1 MPLLCLERMP
11 TATKRAGSYP
21 AATLGVP
28 SQLSNAFS
36 LTALCY
42 VFLPSTGLAPKTTF
56 TAFFIVQ
63 LPWLPLL
70 YYMFSVGIMG
80 FMGIAQFGT
89 FSAVATALSIYTYL
103 KL

>member
-1 MPLLCLERMP
+1 MP